1 MRKVSRFKR
10 TKKFIFDTKKS
21 IINRKRRFIGNTKTR
36 WRKFTNRFRAKYNV
50 DVTLFHF
57 IPGLPVKSNCTR
69 HRFNKGEFKEAK
81 LFFDKASSK
90 TRDSNVAPVEI
101 NLVKGKRRVLISRH
115 FGPIKTLKRMRISA

>member
-10 TKKFIFDTKKS
+10 SKKIIIDTKKS
-21 IINRKRRFIGNTKTR
+21 IIQRKRKIVGNTKTK
-36 WRKFTNRFRAKYNV
+36 WRIFTNRFRAKYNV

-57 IPGLPVKSNCTR
+57 IPGFPVKSKCTR
-69 HRFNKGEFKEAK
+69 HRFNKGEFNEAK
-81 LFFDKASSK
+81 LFFDKASAK

-101 NLVKGKRRVLISRH
+101 NLVKGKSRVLISRH